1 MSENRGN
8 FGKFRPGC
16 HFKALYFKMQIVM
29 LRPTSK
35 SEPYAREESRA
46 VVVDLLCRTL
56 VKLCVC
62 LVQLAHGLIDL
73 KVLLNSSSA

>member
-1 MSENRGN
+1 
-8 FGKFRPGC
+8 
-16 HFKALYFKMQIVM
+16 M